1 MTHKKKQSKIS
12 KFFQSVRLTPFW
24 RQCPINCTKHK
35 IYSEVLN
42 WSLLLFAYPC
52 HHDEQRCQ
60 PSSAVMT
67 SGVVTTIVLL
77 SLDLQPFPNIFFSV
91 FKASPRR
98 RLDDK
103 ASRKLSRPGRL
114 IFFRLTLFFLFF
126 SLFLS
131 FFRHFSSDM
140 TSPRLALPRLR
151 RRLKGKK
158 GVNRHA
164 SPYRL

>member
-77 SLDLQPFPNIFFSV
+77 PLDLPPFPNIFSSV

-98 RLDDK
+98 RLGDK
-103 ASRKLSRPGRL
+103 ASRKLRRPGRL
-114 IFFRLTLFFLFF
+114 IFSALLFFPFF

-140 TSPRLALPRLR
+140 ASTHLTLPRLR

-164 SPYRL
+164 SSYHL